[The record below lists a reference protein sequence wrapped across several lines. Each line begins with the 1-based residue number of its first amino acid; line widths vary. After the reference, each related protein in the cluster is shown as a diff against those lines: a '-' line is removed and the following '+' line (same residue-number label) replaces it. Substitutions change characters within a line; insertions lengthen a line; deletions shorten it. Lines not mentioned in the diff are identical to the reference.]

1 MKRYL
6 FKTSLSAFLIGLSLY
21 SNLAVAGERVHRYTV
36 TVDDLLTTIKVE
48 ACFEGR
54 PEFALVAESLDA
66 ALALQSAEIKST
78 GKKVTPSGKI
88 SLHDLGEN
96 DCILYTAAV
105 AYPIMAH
112 DKRSMTIKRVGR
124 DLITA
129 EGIWL
134 WKPDNQPIN
143 DRVLITF
150 DLPSNITISAPWE
163 IVEDKSEHTY
173 LLGNTPYDW
182 PAFVIFGFFPEQHL
196 LVGRSKIRL
205 AILESKRKIK
215 FKESISQGVL
225 SAAEIVSSIT
235 GRFPVDD
242 LQMVVEPGAYG
253 PNAIPIGYVS
263 RGGKP
268 AVHVHINER
277 KHDIFAQDTT
287 LLHEFAHLLLPK
299 INDGDSWLTEGLA
312 TYYEYLLAARS
323 GYKSIRETVTFFDKN
338 FEVARLTLP
347 DEPLSGLS
355 EKRSIRFGREKIYWG
370 GAAIF
375 FVADVK
381 LRVDSKDLFS
391 LDDVVSEFNAC
402 CAKRKSTWS
411 GEEVMHEFDRISG
424 NKFFSQLY
432 KSYIVGNIFPPVEN
446 AFNNLGFEVSGF
458 GQNSGVDRN
467 SKLKLSIF
475 K

>member
-1 MKRYL
+1 MENY
-6 FKTSLSAFLIGLSLY
+6 FSKTVVGVVFGFFLY
-21 SNLAVAGERVHRYTV
+21 TTLATAGERVHRYTV
-36 TVDDLLTTIKVE
+36 RVDDSLTTIQVE

-54 PEFALVAESLDA
+54 PKFALVAESLDA
-66 ALALQSAEIKST
+66 ALALRSAEIKST
-78 GKKVTPSGKI
+78 GKKLTPSGKI
-88 SLHDLGEN
+88 SLHDLGED
-96 DCILYTAAV
+96 DCIFYTVTV

-112 DKRSMTIKRVGR
+112 DKRTMTIKRVGR

-134 WKPDNQPIN
+134 WRPDKQAKN
-143 DRVLITF
+143 DQVLITF
-150 DLPSNITISAPWE
+150 DLPSNITISAPWDSVAE
-163 IVEDKSEHTY
+163 EREHTY

-182 PAFVIFGFFPEQHL
+182 PAFVIFGSFDESHL
-196 LVGRSKIRL
+196 RVGETKIRL
-205 AILESKRKIK
+205 AILESKRKIN
-215 FKESISQGVL
+215 FKDSISEGVL
-225 SAAEIVSSIT
+225 SAAEIVSSVT
-235 GRFPVDD
+235 GKFPVDD

-299 INDGDSWLTEGLA
+299 INNGDSWLTEGLA
-312 TYYEYLLAARS
+312 TYYEYMLAARR
-323 GYKSIRETVTFFDKN
+323 GYKSIRETITFFDKN

-347 DEPLSGLS
+347 DEPLFGLS

-381 LRVDSKDLFS
+381 LRVDSQDLFS
-391 LDDVVSEFNAC
+391 LDDVVSEFNTC
-402 CAKRKSTWS
+402 CAKTKNIWS

-424 NKFFSQLY
+424 KNFFSQLY
-432 KSYIVGNIFPPVEN
+432 ESYVVGNVFPPVEN
-446 AFNNLGFEVSGF
+446 AFDNLGFEVSGF